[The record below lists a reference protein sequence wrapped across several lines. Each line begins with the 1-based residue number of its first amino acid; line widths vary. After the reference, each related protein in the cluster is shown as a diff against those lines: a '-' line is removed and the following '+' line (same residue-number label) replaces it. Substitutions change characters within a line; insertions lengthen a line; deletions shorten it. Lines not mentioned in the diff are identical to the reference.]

1 VEPRLAPDLLMARSA
16 IRDGLVK
23 IGIPQVNVD
32 MLNSR
37 YTMAEVDVMMQE
49 QFNQWFESLPQCF
62 YEIVNEGGV
71 PDIEK
76 SYANLCS

>member
-1 VEPRLAPDLLMARSA
+1 M
-16 IRDGLVK
+16 
-23 IGIPQVNVD
+23 
-32 MLNSR
+32 
-37 YTMAEVDVMMQE
+37 YTMAEVDVMTQE